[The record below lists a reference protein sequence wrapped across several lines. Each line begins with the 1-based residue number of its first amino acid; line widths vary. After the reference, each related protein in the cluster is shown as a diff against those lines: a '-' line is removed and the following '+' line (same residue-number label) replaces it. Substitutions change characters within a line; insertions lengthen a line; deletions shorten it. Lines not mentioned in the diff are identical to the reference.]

1 MDMASVPS
9 FKAFAR
15 ITDGKIQVQKYSR
28 IIRSTN
34 TDLFSHLV
42 FLPCMHQTVKR
53 CCPGCGQ
60 YFLPGGYANHLRHIR
75 DPRCQSVQT
84 AVFQQAFDAPS
95 QLLDDSPTPGPSF
108 SPSPIIPGPPHAPE
122 IIDLDVEMSDIENLD
137 QDHTLMDRNITPPPP
152 SIGADG
158 HGADDQDIL
167 DESFGALPCH
177 RSSAAL
183 VIGSDADTDTD
194 SDSGSDIDSDLSD
207 AGSRGSNQ
215 SHFQEPTTP
224 PSKLF

>member
-1 MDMASVPS
+1 
-9 FKAFAR
+9 
-15 ITDGKIQVQKYSR
+15 
-28 IIRSTN
+28 
-34 TDLFSHLV
+34 
-42 FLPCMHQTVKR
+42 
-53 CCPGCGQ
+53 
-60 YFLPGGYANHLRHIR
+60 
-75 DPRCQSVQT
+75 
-84 AVFQQAFDAPS
+84 
-95 QLLDDSPTPGPSF
+95 
-108 SPSPIIPGPPHAPE
+108 
-122 IIDLDVEMSDIENLD
+122 MSDIENLD

-194 SDSGSDIDSDLSD
+194 SDLSD